1 MVETPVPDGLGQCS
15 SVSPSSFETT
25 SSGRRKAVRFKEKP
39 RMYAIVNI
47 NGSQTRV
54 TPDET
59 LVVPRL
65 EGEPGQKL
73 NFDQVLMVCD
83 GDRVTIG
90 QPYLEGASLT
100 AEVLE
105 HLRGPKLRVFKF
117 KRRREYRRRIGHRDS
132 VTRIRVTS
140 IQA

>member
-1 MVETPVPDGLGQCS
+1 
-15 SVSPSSFETT
+15 
-25 SSGRRKAVRFKEKP
+25 
-39 RMYAIVNI
+39 MYAIVNI